1 MKLTSDKKRV
11 LRKQLLQLARELY
24 LHPQSDAVIK
34 ASLKR
39 NIPGLTIEQV
49 RETISYLAEKG
60 LVTELKDKSRRSA
73 SITPKG
79 IDVVDGAIAVR
90 GVETSGGHFARLGY
104 KKELRRGIL
113 VYCYSFHEFF
123 NEDTE
128 ILQEFRQSGF
138 SNLLMEEL
146 RFHMWYLGRKSL
158 LELKT
163 PELEDDVLFLAR
175 ITAKGMDVLDSN
187 ETDPG
192 VSHD

>member
-1 MKLTSDKKRV
+1 MKLTAAKKRV

-24 LHPQSDAVIK
+24 LHPQSDAAIK

-39 NIPGLTIEQV
+39 NCPGLTLEHI
-49 RETISYLAEKG
+49 RETIRYLAEKE
-60 LVTELKDKSRRSA
+60 LVSVVKDKSRLSA

-79 IDVVDGAIAVR
+79 IDLIDGAITVR
-90 GVETSGGHFARLGY
+90 GIETSSGRFARLGY

-146 RFHMWYLGRKSL
+146 RFHMWYLGQKSL

-163 PELEDDVLFLAR
+163 PEMEGDAFFLAR
-175 ITAKGMDVLDSN
+175 ITAKGMDVLDNNDS
-187 ETDPG
+187 DPG